1 MTSEEQ
7 TTKMIDITFE
17 RATRKK
23 RATNE
28 MIRDFAK
35 WCFDNEAFDKYTN
48 GKIRQMYMN
57 EKNIDLTTST
67 INNQRKRWIMIDG
80 ELYDKNKTWL
90 LPKKEEIK

>member
-1 MTSEEQ
+1 MTSEE
-7 TTKMIDITFE
+7 TSKIVDITFE

-28 MIRDFAK
+28 MIKEFAK
-35 WCFDNEAFDKYTN
+35 WCFDNKVFDKYTN
-48 GKIRQMYMN
+48 GKIRQMYIN
-57 EKNIDLTTST
+57 EKNIELTTST

-90 LPKKEEIK
+90 IPKKKN

>member
-7 TTKMIDITFE
+7 IKMVDITFE

-28 MIRDFAK
+28 MIKEFAK
-35 WCFDNEAFDKYTN
+35 WCFDNEVFDKYTN
-48 GKIRQMYMN
+48 GKIRQMYIN

-80 ELYDKNKTWL
+80 ELYDKNKKWL
-90 LPKKEEIK
+90 IPKNEK

>member
-1 MTSEEQ
+1 MTSEE
-7 TTKMIDITFE
+7 TSKIVDITFE

-28 MIRDFAK
+28 MIKEFAK
-35 WCFDNEAFDKYTN
+35 WCFDNKVFDKYTN

-90 LPKKEEIK
+90 IPKKEELK

>member
-1 MTSEEQ
+1 MTSEE
-7 TTKMIDITFE
+7 TSKIVDITFE

-28 MIRDFAK
+28 MIREFAK
-35 WCFDNEAFDKYTN
+35 WCFDNEVFDKYTN
-48 GKIRQMYMN
+48 GKIRQMYIN

-67 INNQRKRWIMIDG
+67 INNQRKRWVLIDG

-90 LPKKEEIK
+90 LPKNEELK

>member
-28 MIRDFAK
+28 MIKEFAK
-35 WCFDNEAFDKYTN
+35 WCFDNKVFDKYTN
-48 GKIRQMYMN
+48 GKIRQMYIN
-57 EKNIDLTTST
+57 EKGIDLTTST

-90 LPKKEEIK
+90 IPKNEK

>member
-1 MTSEEQ
+1 MTSEE
-7 TTKMIDITFE
+7 TSKIVDINIE

-28 MIRDFAK
+28 MIREFAK
-35 WCFDNEAFDKYTN
+35 WCFVNEVFDKYTN
-48 GKIRQMYMN
+48 GKIRQMYIN
-57 EKNIDLTTST
+57 EKGVDLTTST
-67 INNQRKRWIMIDG
+67 INNQRKRWIIIDG

>member
-7 TTKMIDITFE
+7 TIKMVDITFE

-28 MIRDFAK
+28 MIKEFAK
-35 WCFDNEAFDKYTN
+35 WCFVNEVFNKYTN
-48 GKIRQMYMN
+48 GKIRQMYIN
-57 EKNIDLTTST
+57 EKGIDLTAST
-67 INNQRKRWIMIDG
+67 INNQRKRWVMIDG

-90 LPKKEEIK
+90 LPKNEELK

>member
-1 MTSEEQ
+1 MTSEE
-7 TTKMIDITFE
+7 TSKIVDINIE

-28 MIRDFAK
+28 MIKDFAK
-35 WCFDNEAFDKYTN
+35 WCFDNEVFDKYTN
-48 GKIRQMYMN
+48 GKIRQMYIN
-57 EKNIDLTTST
+57 EKGVDLTTST

-90 LPKKEEIK
+90 LPKKEENK

>member
-7 TTKMIDITFE
+7 IKMVDITFE

-28 MIRDFAK
+28 MIKEFAK
-35 WCFDNEAFDKYTN
+35 WCFDNKVFDKYTN
-48 GKIRQMYMN
+48 GKIRQMYIE

-67 INNQRKRWIMIDG
+67 INNQRKRWIMIDN
-80 ELYDKNKTWL
+80 ELYDKNKSWL

>member
-7 TTKMIDITFE
+7 IKMVDITFE

-28 MIRDFAK
+28 MIKEFAK
-35 WCFDNEAFDKYTN
+35 WCFDNEVFDKYTN
-48 GKIRQMYMN
+48 GKIRQMYIN
-57 EKNIDLTTST
+57 EKNIELTTST

-90 LPKKEEIK
+90 IPKNEK

>member
-1 MTSEEQ
+1 MTSEE
-7 TTKMIDITFE
+7 TSKIVDINIE

-28 MIRDFAK
+28 MIKEFAK
-35 WCFDNEAFDKYTN
+35 WCFDNEVFDKYTN
-48 GKIRQMYMN
+48 GKIRQMYIN
-57 EKNIDLTTST
+57 EKGVDLTTST

-90 LPKKEEIK
+90 IPKNEK

>member
-7 TTKMIDITFE
+7 TIKMVDITFE

-35 WCFDNEAFDKYTN
+35 WCFDNEVFDKYTN
-48 GKIRQMYMN
+48 GKIRQMYIN
-57 EKNIDLTTST
+57 EKGVDLTTST
-67 INNQRKRWIMIDG
+67 INNQRKRWVIIDG
-80 ELYDKNKTWL
+80 ELYDKNKKWL
-90 LPKKEEIK
+90 IPKNEK

>member
-7 TTKMIDITFE
+7 TIKMVDITFE

-23 RATNE
+23 RATND
-28 MIRDFAK
+28 MIKEFAK
-35 WCFDNEAFDKYTN
+35 WCFDNEVFNKYTN

-67 INNQRKRWIMIDG
+67 INNQRKRWIIIDG

-90 LPKKEEIK
+90 LPKNEK

>member
-28 MIRDFAK
+28 MIKEFAK
-35 WCFDNEAFDKYTN
+35 WCFDNEVFDKYTN

-67 INNQRKRWIMIDG
+67 INNQRKRWVMIDG

-90 LPKKEEIK
+90 IPKNEK

>member
-7 TTKMIDITFE
+7 TIKMVDITFE

-28 MIRDFAK
+28 MIKEFAK
-35 WCFDNEAFDKYTN
+35 WCFDNEVFDKYTN

-57 EKNIDLTTST
+57 EKGVELTTST
-67 INNQRKRWIMIDG
+67 INNQRKRWVMIDG
-80 ELYDKNKTWL
+80 ELYDKNKKWL
-90 LPKKEEIK
+90 IPKNEK

>member
-7 TTKMIDITFE
+7 TIKMVDITFE

-35 WCFDNEAFDKYTN
+35 WCFDNEVFDKYTN
-48 GKIRQMYMN
+48 GKIRQMYIN
-57 EKNIDLTTST
+57 EKGVDLTTST
-67 INNQRKRWIMIDG
+67 INNQRKRWVMIDG

-90 LPKKEEIK
+90 LPKNEELK

>member
-1 MTSEEQ
+1 MTSEE
-7 TTKMIDITFE
+7 TSKIVDINIE

-28 MIRDFAK
+28 MIKEFAK
-35 WCFDNEAFDKYTN
+35 WCFDNEVFDKYTN
-48 GKIRQMYMN
+48 GKIRQMYIE

-90 LPKKEEIK
+90 LPKNEELK

>member
-1 MTSEEQ
+1 MTSEE
-7 TTKMIDITFE
+7 TNKIVDINIE

-28 MIRDFAK
+28 MIREFAK

-48 GKIRQMYMN
+48 GKIRQMYIN
-57 EKNIDLTTST
+57 EKGVDLTTST
-67 INNQRKRWIMIDG
+67 INNQRKRWVMIDG

-90 LPKKEEIK
+90 LPKNEELK

>member
-28 MIRDFAK
+28 MIKEFAK

-57 EKNIDLTTST
+57 EKNVDLTTST

-80 ELYDKNKTWL
+80 ELYDKNKSWL